1 MVKVLITGGA
11 GYLGSTLTQHLLDRG
26 YKVDV
31 LDNLM
36 YEQTSLLH
44 LCSHD
49 NFRFM
54 NEDVTN
60 FEFLKHLIN
69 DYDVVIPLA
78 AIVGGPA
85 CDKNK
90 ELATKVNF
98 EQIKCIVDSLNDNQK
113 LIMPNTNSQYGSSKE
128 VITEVPLILSQ
139 KKVHLIHF
147 HIMPLLSVML
157 KIIL

>member
-44 LCSHD
+44 LCSNQ
-49 NFRFM
+49 NFRFI

-60 FEFLKHLIN
+60 FEFLKHL
-69 DYDVVIPLA
+69 
-78 AIVGGPA
+78 
-85 CDKNK
+85 
-90 ELATKVNF
+90 
-98 EQIKCIVDSLNDNQK
+98 SLN
-113 LIMPNTNSQYGSSKE
+113 Y
-128 VITEVPLILSQ
+128 
-139 KKVHLIHF
+139 F
-147 HIMPLLSVML
+147 
-157 KIIL
+157 